1 MSGQTIVSFIFRFH
15 LVNTEIWTEEK
26 QWRIKVTH
34 IQDDDEMTFEN
45 LDDAVNFVRQSLT
58 KR

>member
-15 LVNTEIWTEEK
+15 LANTETLTEEK

-34 IQDDDEMTFEN
+34 IQDDNEMTFEN

-58 KR
+58 K